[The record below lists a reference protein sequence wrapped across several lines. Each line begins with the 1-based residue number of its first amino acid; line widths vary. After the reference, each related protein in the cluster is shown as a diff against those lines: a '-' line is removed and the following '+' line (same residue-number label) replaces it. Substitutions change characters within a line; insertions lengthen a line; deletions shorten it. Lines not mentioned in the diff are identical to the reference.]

1 MEPILLTPLQVHR
14 LYGIHQNTLLKW
26 ERHGLIRPLR
36 TPGGRRRYRRE
47 DVEALLGLEE
57 ARRLAPQ
64 VVLYARVST
73 RKQEAYLQNQIARLE
88 AWAKERGLRYE
99 VVAEVASGVNERRRG
114 LAKVLNRVKRGEVEA
129 VVVEYEDRLAR
140 FGLEYLK
147 AYLEAFGARLVVLNG
162 EVDQEHPEDL
172 QRELAEDLVAIVSSF
187 AAQVY
192 GKRGSVSRMRA
203 GRKRRPPAEGEHGEE
218 A

>member
-1 MEPILLTPLQVHR
+1 MEPILLTPLQVYR

-47 DVEALLGLEE
+47 DVEGLLGLEE

-88 AWAKERGLRYE
+88 AWAKGQGLRYE
-99 VVAEVASGVNERRRG
+99 VVAEVASGVNEKRRG
-114 LAKVLNRVKRGEVEA
+114 LLKVLNRVKRGEVEA

-140 FGLEYLK
+140 FGLEYLRL
-147 AYLEAFGARLVVLNG
+147 YLEAFGARLVVLNG
-162 EVDQEHPEDL
+162 EERPEDL

-187 AAQVY
+187 AARVY
-192 GKRGSVSRMRA
+192 GRRGSVLRMRA
-203 GRKRRPPAEGEHGEE
+203 GRKRREGES
-218 A
+218 

>member
-187 AAQVY
+187 AARAY